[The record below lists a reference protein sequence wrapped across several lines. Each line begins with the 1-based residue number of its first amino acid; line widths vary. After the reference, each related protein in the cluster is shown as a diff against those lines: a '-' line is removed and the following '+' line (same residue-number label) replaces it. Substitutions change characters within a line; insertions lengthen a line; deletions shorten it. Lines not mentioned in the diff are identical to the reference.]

1 MRNTL
6 TSRAP
11 SMSEEQM
18 GASCFMMAKEADP
31 MATSKALA
39 KWVVAR
45 AVGKGLGLEMQE
57 SCPSL
62 STSAASKATVET
74 VSTTA
79 TGASLLTEACL
90 ARVPHVPR
98 PEARSKK
105 ARPAP
110 PHPALGRMQPQRTPR
125 IFTPVLRER
134 ASEVKTEHPES
145 PAVPRRPAVQ
155 RPERSE
161 SRFPE
166 GSTEATV
173 EQALQHVAPKYREPL
188 LVELLSMSQ
197 ELRTARELAVAQSQR
212 NSQLQREVE
221 DQVCLFNT
229 LVDLQQQNQWFEER
243 RRHVDDANQVAMEIE
258 QQQLESL
265 RMAAE
270 DVTASRLRLEEPNE
284 IKKVLAA
291 SEQEMAERTQ
301 ALEEELKEL
310 DDLIEEVENTSLE
323 N

>member
-79 TGASLLTEACL
+79 TGASLLTE
-90 ARVPHVPR
+90 VPR